1 MIDDAELERLVESA
15 ADADERAWQ
24 RLWATIEPPLSRIIA
39 QPRFLGRLGQGEDD
53 RRNIVLLVMAR
64 LRDDGRFHRLRL
76 YLDARR
82 ANPRLRFM
90 GWLRVV
96 AKRVGVDYLRAHP
109 EYLRRHDAGAS
120 TPGAWVEQKSLPP
133 ASRIGGER
141 PPVTNRGTAREMLQ
155 FAAGVLPDDQL
166 RALTLWTAS
175 ETFADIAEALGL
187 AAPGEAERLV
197 RAAIERLRRHYRDR
211 EGAAS

>member
-1 MIDDAELERLVESA
+1 MIDDAELEGLVEA
-15 ADADERAWQ
+15 AAAADERAW
-24 RLWATIEPPLSRIIA
+24 RTLWAAIEPPLSRIIA

-53 RRNIVLLVMAR
+53 RRNIVVLVMAR
-64 LRDDGRFHRLRL
+64 LRDDNFHRLHL

-82 ANPRLRFM
+82 GNPRLRFM

-120 TPGAWVEQKSLPP
+120 TPGAWVEQRTLPP

-141 PPVTNRGTAREMLQ
+141 PPVTNRGTARELLR
-155 FAAGVLPDDQL
+155 FAAGAIPEDQL
-166 RALTLWTAS
+166 RALELWTAS
-175 ETFADIAEALGL
+175 ESFTDIADALGL
-187 AAPGEAERLV
+187 RGPGDAERLV
-197 RAAIERLRRHYRDR
+197 RAAIERLRRHYRDPQ
-211 EGAAS
+211 GAAS